1 MVNWCQHV
9 IFLDSINSYF
19 DNNNTWFSCI
29 LVSMLLIFLMFGF
42 RTGKIL
48 ISHKHLKKVKNLEL
62 FLVDLLLMELFL
74 IRYRPFF
81 VFLDY
86 LVLQVLL
93 FFFLVNAWA
102 WATCDVVISFL
113 WILNREFILLLILR
127 DQALLV
133 SGLFIMDMFICG
145 INLLFSWYKQIYV

>member
-1 MVNWCQHV
+1 MKWLHSYSCTGCYMVNWCQHV

-93 FFFLVNAWA
+93 FFFWSMHEHEPHVMWL
-102 WATCDVVISFL
+102 SLFFGY
-113 WILNREFILLLILR
+113 WIGNSSCCWFWETKL
-127 DQALLV
+127 
-133 SGLFIMDMFICG
+133 C
-145 INLLFSWYKQIYV
+145 W